1 MKTEKI
7 FYAMVRDLL
16 KVLQN
21 TEADEVQIRTSRA
34 TLGWDDVQF
43 YAHKAGFSVSR
54 DLSAELLARNEFP
67 EIYVFTRS

>member
-7 FYAMVRDLL
+7 FYTTVRDLL
-16 KVLQN
+16 KVLQT

-34 TLGWDDVQF
+34 RMGWDDVQF

-54 DLSAELLARNEFP
+54 DLSDELQARNEFP
-67 EIYVFTRS
+67 EIYVFTRD